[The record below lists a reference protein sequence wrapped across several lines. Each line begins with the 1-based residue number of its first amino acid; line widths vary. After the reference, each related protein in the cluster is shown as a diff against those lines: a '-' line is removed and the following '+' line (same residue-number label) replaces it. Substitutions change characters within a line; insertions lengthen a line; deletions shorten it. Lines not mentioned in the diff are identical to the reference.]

1 MPNIMETKKNR
12 LIDGPKAAIDPN
24 LKSGMHNDS
33 PFIKRKM
40 EQARKT
46 LAGVDLSILGIK
58 DKF

>member
-1 MPNIMETKKNR
+1 MEKTKKG
-12 LIDGPKAAIDPN
+12 LLDGPKATIDPN

-40 EQARKT
+40 KQARKT
-46 LAGVDLSILGIK
+46 LAGVDLSILGIP